1 MAVFSYMDGK
11 VAFSGLD
18 PVYGSYPRQFDISQN
33 ELVATALQK
42 SHAVA
47 VTQWDDGSDS
57 LGPLLAKKD
66 LVGQITAV
74 VWGV

>member
-11 VAFSGLD
+11 VALSGLD
-18 PVYGSYPRQFDISQN
+18 PVYGSYPRNFDISEN
-33 ELVATALQK
+33 NMVATALQK

-47 VTQWDDGSDS
+47 VTRWDDDSDS

-74 VWGV
+74 VWGI